1 MPPPSTAAEPE
12 VREAEARHEPVA
24 PAPPQLLAR
33 LLARPEAA
41 TVAAAA
47 GVILAG
53 AFLLYRL
60 VPDVSEKPLYDDEVL
75 AGLTAVHPL
84 GDLLDI
90 VLWDRGGA
98 PLHFLLAHV
107 ALALDSSAQTLRWL
121 SVVFAL
127 ATLPVCYDL
136 GRRLGGR
143 AAGVTAAV
151 VVGTSSMLAVYGS
164 FGRMYALFAF
174 ASAVAVDL
182 FVRALER
189 RTVSASTVAAV
200 AAWFLPAI
208 HPYGLVVIAIEGAVA
223 LVVWRGRPLRSALP
237 VLAVA
242 VAIVPFVLSDL
253 RLSERFGVAASDGD
267 GTIAPADFAFTQLG
281 DALAAFAGGA
291 GVTAVVFSALAL
303 FGLLVVA
310 RRRGAFA
317 AFAVLALA
325 AIPLLMVLIPAQ
337 QELVHQLSPRHLMF
351 GLPVWAAL
359 VGAGVA
365 RLVRDLPRA
374 AGALCLAGVAAAAI
388 LAPSGIADPRTDANA
403 TERVLAEPAAWV
415 RSQVEDGSVLFFASP
430 VFLAALPETEDAVA
444 VTRSGRPLNLIER
457 ADYPVPSVMVA
468 LPLAGTRV
476 SEDKL
481 TAWLAEDGRFA
492 VSREWLVIERAGPFR
507 EARDVLL
514 AATGALDAAYRT
526 TRERAL
532 PFRREIRAG
541 IGTLCGALAELE
553 ETCPPG
559 LPGRPRG

>member
-1 MPPPSTAAEPE
+1 MPPRSTAAESE
-12 VREAEARHEPVA
+12 VREAEARHKTVA
-24 PAPPQLLAR
+24 RARQYPLAR
-33 LLARPEAA
+33 LLARTEAA
-41 TVAAAA
+41 TVAAAGA
-47 GVILAG
+47 TVLAA

-60 VPDVSEKPLYDDEVL
+60 LPDVTGKPLYDDEVL
-75 AGLTAVHPL
+75 AGLTAIHPL
-84 GDLLDI
+84 NDLLDI

-107 ALALDSSAQTLRWL
+107 ALALDASPQTLRWL

-151 VVGTSSMLAVYGS
+151 VAGTSSMLAVYGS
-164 FGRMYALFAF
+164 VGRMYALFAF

-182 FVRALER
+182 FVRALDARE
-189 RTVSASTVAAV
+189 VSAAVAAAV
-200 AAWFLPAI
+200 AAWFLPAV
-208 HPYGLVVIAIEGAVA
+208 HPYGLVVIAIEAAVA
-223 LVVWRGRPLRSALP
+223 LAVWRGRPLRAALP

-242 VAIVPFVLSDL
+242 AAMIPFMLADL

-267 GTIAPADFAFTQLG
+267 GTIAPADFAFRQLG

-303 FGLLVVA
+303 FGLVVVA
-310 RRRGAFA
+310 RRRRAFA

-325 AIPLLMVLIPAQ
+325 AIPLLMVLVPAQ

-374 AGALCLAGVAAAAI
+374 AAVLCLTGVAAAAI
-388 LAPSGIADPRTDANA
+388 LAPAGIADPRTDANA
-403 TERVLAEPAAWV
+403 TESVLAEPAAWV
-415 RSQVEDGSVLFFASP
+415 RSQVDDDSVLFFASP

-444 VTRSGRPLNLIER
+444 VTRSGRPLKLVAR
-457 ADYPVPSVMVA
+457 ADFPVPSVMVA

-476 SEDKL
+476 DRDR
-481 TAWLAEDGRFA
+481 LAARLGEKGRFA
-492 VSREWLVIERAGPFR
+492 ASSEWLVIERVGPFR
-507 EARDVLL
+507 EERDVLL
-514 AATGALDAAYRT
+514 AGASVLEAAYRAAS
-526 TRERAL
+526 ERAL
-532 PFRREIRAG
+532 PFRREVRAG
-541 IGTLCGALAELE
+541 MGTLCGALEELGDS
-553 ETCPPG
+553 CPPG
-559 LPGRPRG
+559 LPGRPPG